1 MHYPLVELSAGELKA
16 IVRRA
21 LGDQATDAAVAKI
34 LSVTG
39 GNFRHVDML
48 LPRAKELANR
58 NQKGLNEGSIQ
69 LEELIETAGR
79 RLMVG

>member
-1 MHYPLVELSAGELKA
+1 
-16 IVRRA
+16 
-21 LGDQATDAAVAKI
+21 
-34 LSVTG
+34 
-39 GNFRHVDML
+39 ML